1 MFSDDKGQASAEF
14 IFITLIALVIIGGL
28 VTIIGS
34 TQDKTQLGDV
44 GGASALGQKIAETV
58 NTVYINGNGYS
69 ITMNLSTLNQV
80 LSTTGNLYNIT
91 AVISNSSGA
100 GVVSVTTGGSTT
112 SANLIPTKF
121 NGTLT
126 LNNKQVYT
134 VTNVNGTIQVS

>member
-28 VTIIGS
+28 VTVIGS

-44 GGASALGQKIAETV
+44 GGASALGQKIAETI

-69 ITMNLSTLNQV
+69 IRLDLTTLNGV
-80 LSTTGNLYNIT
+80 MSTTGNPYNLT
-91 AVISNSSGA
+91 AVISNSTGT
-100 GVVSVTTGGSTT
+100 GIVSLTTGGSTA
-112 SANLIPTKF
+112 SVNLIPKKF

-126 LNNKQVYT
+126 LNNHQVYN
-134 VTNVNGTIQVS
+134 VTNVNGTIQIS